1 MVEEESG
8 TVRSVA
14 WSEVL
19 PWLSLFRCFRLAIRF
34 RALLLSAVA
43 VLLTLTGWAGFG
55 VAFKQMQWRGGCSWQ
70 AVTKLVEDKPKLPGT
85 VTIVGTSAAA
95 ADEARRQPTD
105 RSAHPALD
113 RKPEPFFGT
122 WAQLGRPFCQLFD
135 WDMKAE
141 GMTLRE
147 FAFLLVCGLWAL
159 AVWAFFGGAVCR
171 TAAVE
176 LANGERVGWGPML
189 RHACSKWWD
198 YFLAP
203 ILPLVG
209 VLLLTVACLF
219 VGLILL
225 RFDVGVLVA
234 ACGWPLMLIAG
245 LLMALLLLGLLFGWP
260 LMWATISAEGTDKF
274 DALSRCYAYV
284 FQRPLHYLFYA
295 IVATGIGI
303 LGWLLVSNF
312 AAAVVYFTYWAAS
325 WGSGAERMA
334 SIINPGGDL
343 GTLGAAGRAL
353 IHFWSACVK
362 ILAVGFLYSYFW
374 TAATAIYFLLRRD
387 VDATEMDEVFL
398 EEEEGQPAYGLPPL
412 ETDDAGAP
420 VVKDEPEVTEEE

>member
-1 MVEEESG
+1 MVEEDSG

-14 WSEVL
+14 WSEIL

-34 RALLLSAVA
+34 RVLVLSAA
-43 VLLTLTGWAGFG
+43 AILLTLSGWAGFG
-55 VAFKQMQWRGGCSWQ
+55 VVFKQMEWRRGCSWR
-70 AVTKLVEDKPKLPGT
+70 AVTKLVENKPKLPGAPA
-85 VTIVGTSAAA
+85 IIGTHAGAVE
-95 ADEARRQPTD
+95 EARRELMDLP
-105 RSAHPALD
+105 AHPSLD
-113 RKPEPFFGT
+113 RTPEPFFGT
-122 WAQLGRPFCQLFD
+122 WAQLGRPFYQLFD
-135 WDMKAE
+135 WDMKTKD
-141 GMTLRE
+141 MPLRRL
-147 FAFLLVCGLWAL
+147 AFLAVSGLWGL
-159 AVWAFFGGAVCR
+159 AIWAFFGGAVCR

-176 LANGERVGWGPML
+176 LANGERVGWGPLM
-189 RHACSKWWD
+189 RHACGKWWD

-203 ILPLVG
+203 ILPLLG
-209 VLLLTVACLF
+209 VLFLTFLTALA
-219 VGLILL
+219 GLILL
-225 RFDVGVLVA
+225 RFNLGVVIAGLV
-234 ACGWPLMLIAG
+234 WPLMLLAG
-245 LLMALLLLGLLFGWP
+245 LLTALLLLGLLFGWP

-295 IVATGIGI
+295 IVAAGIGI

-334 SIINPGGDL
+334 LIAGPSGDL
-343 GTLGAAGRAL
+343 GAIGAAGRAL
-353 IHFWSACVK
+353 THFWSDCVK

-420 VVKDEPEVTEEE
+420 VVKDGPETTDDQ